1 MLCINNN
8 ICIFVEI
15 KDIDMKSITQNLKIS
30 GIYCI
35 INIENSKKYIG
46 SSKNIRQRLWSH
58 RAELRHNKH
67 ENAHLQSA
75 WNKYGEQLFDYYV
88 MEQCGENE
96 LLERE
101 QWYID
106 TVKPEYNMNLETQR
120 PPCTNESRKKQSD
133 TRKRL
138 YAEGKLKPSFK
149 HINTYVYDLDG
160 NFIREYLSMKDAAL
174 GEFGINTGAVRSACY
189 GIQNPSH
196 RVHNRRF
203 YLEKLDVL
211 PIVERKPNS
220 KPSVIIHIDSE
231 EEHLEFI
238 GWKAAASYFN
248 VSVPN
253 IIQYKNKNLKF
264 KKKYMVTTIL
274 PCN

>member
-1 MLCINNN
+1 MRR
-8 ICIFVEI
+8 
-15 KDIDMKSITQNLKIS
+15 ITQDLKVS

-35 INIENSKKYIG
+35 VNLKNGKRYIG

-75 WNKYGEQLFDYYV
+75 WNKYGECSFDYYI
-88 MEQCGENE
+88 MEICDENM

-101 QWYID
+101 QEYINNM
-106 TVKPEYNMNLETQR
+106 KPEYNINQETQR
-120 PPCTNESRKKQSD
+120 PPCTENSRRKQSE

-149 HINTYVYDLDG
+149 HITTYVYDLDG
-160 NFIREYLSMKDAAL
+160 NFIKEYSSMKDAAI
-174 GEFGINTGAVRSACY
+174 GEFGTNTGAVRSACY

-196 RVHNRRF
+196 RVHNRLF
-203 YLEKLDVL
+203 YLQKFD
-211 PIVERKPNS
+211 KA
-220 KPSVIIHIDSE
+220 PS
-231 EEHLEFI
+231 
-238 GWKAAASYFN
+238 Y
-248 VSVPN
+248 
-253 IIQYKNKNLKF
+253 NKNIWVVKSNDEYYEF
-264 KKKYMVTTIL
+264 NSIKDIAAFFSTSYSNIRQYVSKSIRYKKKYMIYKKL